1 MGRSSTVAVRPVYS
15 SDWGDA
21 DLEARLQRDDIDAAG
36 SYLFTAGALSASRSF
51 VGAVRIGG
59 NRLVIAGFN
68 AQPANDAAIVSLEAA
83 VSADVSS
90 TGLNAITPT
99 LVALFNEKPGIRAAI
114 YTQSPNLTAFAVA
127 GQPLPN
133 LYGSGLLKRTPV
145 ALPVVD
151 WSPLQSP
158 HTLLETLRRHTLT
171 SAVLLANRG
180 FLVWSDEPIVKLAR
194 FALSLEES
202 ASITINARALGGA
215 KPLPSNAFEAMQ
227 SSISGD

>member
-1 MGRSSTVAVRPVYS
+1 MGRSSTVTVRPVYS
-15 SDWGDA
+15 SDWGNA
-21 DLEARLQRDDIDAAG
+21 DPEARLQRDDIDAAG
-36 SYLFTAGALSASRSF
+36 SYLFQAGALSASRSF

-68 AQPANDAAIVSLEAA
+68 AQSVNDAAIASLED
-83 VSADVSS
+83 SAPVAGNS
-90 TGLNAITPT
+90 GLSAITPT

-145 ALPVVD
+145 AIPVVE
-151 WSPLQSP
+151 WLPLQSP
-158 HTLLETLRRHTLT
+158 HALLETLRQHTLA

-194 FALSLEES
+194 FAVSLEES